1 MSTYATRDEFQK
13 RLGERLW
20 SAIYDN
26 HAAYQQDVVDLAAA
40 SAEIDGSVSVR
51 YALPVTGEN
60 TLALLKDWCM
70 TLAEERAHARAAG
83 SEFPEKVKSRVAQVR
98 ASLELLREGKF
109 RLPDAT
115 EVGGGSGGAGIALVQ
130 CDTPIFTR
138 DKMRKF

>member
-1 MSTYATRDEFQK
+1 MSTYASQDEFQK

-26 HAAYQQDVVDLAAA
+26 RAAYQQDVVDLAAA

-51 YALPVTGEN
+51 YVLPVTGEN
-60 TLALLKDWCM
+60 TLALLKDWTL
-70 TLAEERAHARAAG
+70 TLAEERAYARTAG

-98 ASLELLREGKF
+98 SSLELLREGRF

-115 EVGGGSGGAGIALVQ
+115 EVGSGSGGPSIALVQ
-130 CDTPIFTR
+130 SDEPIFTR
-138 DKMRKF
+138 DRMRRF

>member
-1 MSTYATRDEFQK
+1 MSSYASQDEFQK

-51 YALPVTGEN
+51 YVLPVTGEN
-60 TLALLKDWCM
+60 TLALLKDWTL
-70 TLAEERAHARAAG
+70 TLAEERAYARTAG

-98 ASLELLREGKF
+98 SSLELLREGRF

-115 EVGGGSGGAGIALVQ
+115 EVGSGSGGPSIALVQ
-130 CDTPIFTR
+130 SDEPIFTR
-138 DKMRKF
+138 DRLRRF